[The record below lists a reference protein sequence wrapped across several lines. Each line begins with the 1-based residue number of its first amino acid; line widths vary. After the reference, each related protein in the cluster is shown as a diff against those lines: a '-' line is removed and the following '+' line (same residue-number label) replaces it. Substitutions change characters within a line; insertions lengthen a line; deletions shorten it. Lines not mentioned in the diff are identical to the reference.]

1 MKVLKTSWLLIA
13 VALLAMAACSFSDDE
28 DLEDTEWELSTLGG
42 SPAVAGSSAILNF
55 EGNDRLFGS
64 ATCNRIM
71 GTWETGSDNALTITT
86 GGMTMMACP
95 GEAGDQ
101 ETAFLAALDNTAS
114 FEIDGDTLTLL
125 DNAGNE
131 LATLNDLD
139 EAELE
144 DTNWEL
150 VYVNDGQQGV
160 VNVLD
165 GTTITALFDD
175 DDDTLSGNGGCNSF
189 TAGFDADDGDISI
202 DTIASTTMACDEP
215 IMTQEHAF
223 HQALERAET
232 YELGSR
238 SLALRTADGELLL
251 YFRIAE

>member
-1 MKVLKTSWLLIA
+1 MKRQRLLWLLLA
-13 VALLAMAACSFSDDE
+13 GVSLLLVACSFTDDE
-28 DLEDTEWELSTLGG
+28 DLEDTEWELATLGG
-42 SPAVAGSSAILNF
+42 SPAVTGTSASLYF
-55 EGNDRLFGS
+55 EGNDQLFGS
-64 ATCNRIM
+64 ATCNRII

-86 GGMTMMACP
+86 GAMTRMACP

-101 ETAFLAALDNTAS
+101 ETAFLAALENTAS
-114 FEIDGDTLTLL
+114 FEVDGDTLSLL
-125 DNAGNE
+125 DSSGNE
-131 LATLNDLD
+131 LATLNELE

-160 VNVLD
+160 VNVIAE
-165 GTTITALFDD
+165 TTVTMVFDD
-175 DDDTLSGNGGCNSF
+175 DNDTLSGNGGCNTF

-202 DTIASTTMACDEP
+202 DPIASTNMACEES
-215 IMTQEHAF
+215 IMDQEHAF

-238 SLALRTADGELLL
+238 SLALRTADGELLA